1 MNTYFFKLLERN
13 ISVAVHKENQ
23 YSPVWFRIMEG
34 AAPTL
39 VNEMWKNGTDIAI
52 NFVKSVC
59 NGLEC

>member
-1 MNTYFFKLLERN
+1 
-13 ISVAVHKENQ
+13 
-23 YSPVWFRIMEG
+23 MEG

-52 NFVKSVC
+52 NFVNSVC